1 MSLPVGDIPLIDD
14 TNLPSPAASSRE
26 KSVELKKRNITQKE
40 KEKERGSIQSTR
52 SKTSKISGPSSDK
65 KSVDKPTSRTITKHN
80 QTSIQPSVSK
90 SPGKSL
96 PEKSKL
102 KDRPGSS
109 QTSLENGS
117 RAGNVQRPTSG
128 SGGARTTSRTTT
140 GRSKPRGETE
150 RDTVKLKSNT
160 VVANKS
166 KAINRG
172 SSSTTTTS
180 VVNKT
185 TTKQV
190 SNNKVDS
197 KSKIKEP
204 PHHQQNT
211 NNVVGKKCLVE
222 KSLKEIATDVGG
234 RNIELT
240 GGGSHP
246 VREQRH
252 NYIYTFCSPLLIFF
266 LQM

>member
-1 MSLPVGDIPLIDD
+1 MSLPVGDITLIDD
-14 TNLPSPAASSRE
+14 TNPPSPAASSLE
-26 KSVELKKRNITQKE
+26 KSVELKKRNITQ

-52 SKTSKISGPSSDK
+52 SKTSKISAPSSDK
-65 KSVDKPTSRTITKHN
+65 KSANKPTSRPIPKHN
-80 QTSIQPSVSK
+80 QKPIQSSISK

-109 QTSLENGS
+109 QTSLENGG
-117 RAGNVQRPTSG
+117 RTGNLQRPTSG
-128 SGGARTTSRTTT
+128 PGGTRTTSRSTS
-140 GRSKPRGETE
+140 GRSKPSGETE
-150 RDTVKLKSNT
+150 RDTVKLKSNS

-185 TTKQV
+185 TTKQL

-211 NNVVGKKCLVE
+211 NNMASKKCLAE
-222 KSLKEIATDVGG
+222 KEIATDVGG
-234 RNIELT
+234 RNLELT

-246 VREQRH
+246 VTEQRH
-252 NYIYTFCSPLLIFF
+252 NYYYLDSLVSVIDIFF